1 MKNIIFSVALIVSVL
16 FANGAHVDTVS
27 IYVECKK

>member
-1 MKNIIFSVALIVSVL
+1 MKIFIFSIFFIVSVL